1 LVAGAAGIPSW
12 LEPLLDAEEMRATDR
27 WAMEERQV
35 PSLDLMERAGTGL
48 ARLVEEVTP
57 DGRVT
62 VVCGKGNN
70 GGDGFVAA
78 RVLRD
83 AGREVSVL
91 LVGSADDVKGDA
103 RTNLE
108 RLPGESA
115 QRFSAGALDDAE
127 VIVDALLG
135 TGSSGEPRDEVA
147 EAVRAVNAAEAPV
160 VAADVPTG
168 VDASTGE
175 VAGVAA
181 SAVATAT
188 FHAAKPGLWIY
199 PGKGHAGD
207 VRVVEI
213 GIPGGGT
220 DCARAGL
227 LDDRVL
233 DLVPRRLPD
242 GTKFA
247 SGHVLV
253 AGGSVGL
260 TGAPCLAA
268 EAAMR
273 AGAGYVTACVPES
286 LNVVFETRL
295 LEVMTRPLA
304 DAAGSL
310 TPDAVDAVIDATGRG
325 GALVLGPGLGK
336 TDAAL
341 QFARELAA
349 RAEVATV
356 IDADGLNAHA
366 GELESLAARPGPT
379 ILTPHAGELGRLLG
393 VESAEVQAHRLEHA
407 RDAASRSGCIVVL
420 KGDDTLVAAPDGVAA
435 VSRGGVPGLATAGT
449 GDVLSGVL
457 GALLAKNLPAFE
469 AACAGVVLHAAAG
482 RRASERLG
490 SEGMVASDVIEA
502 LPLTL
507 AR

>member
-1 LVAGAAGIPSW
+1 MAGAAGIPSW
-12 LEPLLDAEEMRATDR
+12 LEPLLDAEQMRATDR
-27 WAMEERQV
+27 WAIDEKQA

-57 DGRVT
+57 DGAVA

-83 AGREVSVL
+83 AGREVAVL

-108 RLPGESA
+108 RLPGASA
-115 QRFSAGALDDAE
+115 QPFSGAALDDAA
-127 VIVDALLG
+127 VVVDALLG
-135 TGSSGEPRDEVA
+135 TGSSGEPRDDIA
-147 EAVRAVNAAEAPV
+147 DAVRAIEAAEAPV
-160 VAADVPTG
+160 VAADIPTG

-175 VAGVAA
+175 VAGLAV

-188 FHAAKPGLWIY
+188 FHAAKPGLWIS
-199 PGKGHAGD
+199 PGKVHVGD
-207 VRVVEI
+207 VHVVEI
-213 GIPGGGT
+213 GIPGGSP
-220 DCARAGL
+220 ALPRVGL
-227 LDDRVL
+227 LDHRAL
-233 DLVPRRLPD
+233 DLIPRRLPD
-242 GTKFA
+242 GTKFT

-260 TGAPCLAA
+260 TGAPCLAS

-273 AGAGYVTACVPES
+273 AGAGYVTACIPQS
-286 LNVVFETRL
+286 LNLIFETRL
-295 LEVMTRPLA
+295 LEVMTRPLP
-304 DAAGSL
+304 DASASL

-325 GALVLGPGLGK
+325 GALILGPGLGK
-336 TDAAL
+336 ADGA
-341 QFARELAA
+341 QEFARKLAA
-349 RAEVATV
+349 AAEVPLV

-366 GELESLAARPGPT
+366 QALESLAARPAPT

-393 VESAEVQAHRLEHA
+393 LESAEVQAHRLQHA
-407 RDAASRSGCIVVL
+407 RDAAARSGCVVVL
-420 KGDDTLVAAPDGVAA
+420 KGDDTLVAAPDGVVA

-457 GALLAKNLPAFE
+457 GAILAKGLEPFE

-482 RRASERLG
+482 RRAAERLG
-490 SEGMVASDVIEA
+490 SEGMIASDVIDA